1 MNPAYV
7 RIREIG
13 RGGMATVYLGRR
25 LADQRLVAIKILNRE
40 IAGDREY
47 VRRFFRE
54 ASLMAR
60 LHHPNIVE
68 VLESHYEGGEG
79 TIVTEYVDGGDL
91 RRVLLEGHLSLPQ
104 LLAIMERVV
113 AALDHAHGQGVVHRD
128 IKPSNI
134 LLTRAFEP
142 KVCDFGIATALW
154 GQNTQ
159 LTRTD
164 EVLGT
169 MDYIAPEQRESART
183 VDGRAD
189 LYSIGV
195 ILYQLITGRKP
206 AGAFSPPREVVA
218 GIAAPLSHLVMK
230 CLAPSPEDR
239 FRSAA
244 TLRGELQAVLAAG
257 AVVSPGSETPAG
269 RSQEPE
275 GATVAGVPPFSALL
289 MDLRDGSLTRRITVR
304 GRVLASAGAEDGPA
318 LMTLLETDDPF
329 LRETGAEALGKLRY
343 LPACSRLIA
352 LLGDPFVFKAAAA
365 SLGELGCAEAEKPLL
380 AMVSR
385 VNERS
390 PAALIPLARMG
401 VRRALPHIARH
412 LKSEFSWIR
421 ETALEALELL
431 GGNDCRRLIEAVA
444 QGDAAP
450 EVRAKAKKILWR
462 WNP

>member
-25 LADQRLVAIKILNRE
+25 LADKRLVAIKILNRE

-68 VLESHYEGGEG
+68 VLESRYEEGEG
-79 TIVTEYVDGGDL
+79 TIVTEYIEGGDL
-91 RRVLLEGHLSLPQ
+91 RRLLLDGHLSLPQ
-104 LLAIMERVV
+104 LLAIMERVL

-134 LLTRAFEP
+134 LLTRAREP

-189 LYSIGV
+189 LYSVGV

-206 AGAFSPPREVVA
+206 VGAFPAPREAVP
-218 GIAAPLSHLVMK
+218 GIGEPLSRLVMK
-230 CLAPSPEDR
+230 CLAPNPEDR

-244 TLRGELQAVLAAG
+244 TLQGELQAVLAAG
-257 AVVSPGSETPAG
+257 VLISPRPAG
-269 RSQEPE
+269 PSPRGPE
-275 GATVAGVPPFSALL
+275 TDEATVAGAPPFAALL
-289 MDLRDGSLTRRITVR
+289 QELRDGSLTRRITVR
-304 GRVLASAGAEDGPA
+304 SRILARAGMDNGPS
-318 LMTLLETDDPF
+318 LMALLETDDPF
-329 LRETGAEALGKLRY
+329 LRETGAEALGRLRY
-343 LPACSRLIA
+343 LPAGDRLIA
-352 LLGDPFVFKAAAA
+352 LLGDPFVFKAAAGA
-365 SLGELGCAEAEKPLL
+365 LGEMGCAAAEKPLL
-380 AMVSR
+380 AMASR

-401 VRRALPHIARH
+401 ARRALPHIARH

-431 GGNDCRRLIEAVA
+431 GGNDCRRLIESAA